1 MGDDCLREPLTR
13 LDRIIRNERYQ
24 EALSQIDAAEQNRK
38 FCRHTP
44 EHFFDTARIMYII
57 ALEEHLSVSKE
68 MIYAAALL
76 HDIGRAEEYRSRM
89 PHEQA
94 SAQLLLMQSSPTET
108 NRLSVKVNLP
118 CCCIVRISFH
128 ADAFPA
134 RHMRNVIGVKAEKI
148 ILLFIEVQNYE
159 HRQPTV

>member
-1 MGDDCLREPLTR
+1 MREPLTR

-94 SAQLLLMQSSPTET
+94 SAQLAKKILTECGYTEEETTAITDAILAHRNEPLIRQSELALLLY
-108 NRLSVKVNLP
+108 RADKLSRRCFSCKAYEECYWSESRKNHF
-118 CCCIVRISFH
+118 IV
-128 ADAFPA
+128 
-134 RHMRNVIGVKAEKI
+134 
-148 ILLFIEVQNYE
+148 Y
-159 HRQPTV
+159 